1 MINNGWID
9 ANGNIISVKE
19 NINESAFNFCNKYLP
34 PRVKN
39 ILDLY
44 IIKYGNIDEIERK
57 KDVYADFL
65 VIVLGFIK
73 ISNNKICIPE
83 NKYEEYLTKY
93 KKIYDHFGFKEMIYP
108 KLIYNKTTSN
118 FVSYNEKAMLFKK
131 VVEKV

>member
-9 ANGNIISVKE
+9 ANGNIIAVKE
-19 NINESAFNFCNKYLP
+19 NISDSAFNFCNKYLP
-34 PRVKN
+34 PHVKN

-44 IIKYGNIDEIERK
+44 IIKYGNINEIERK

-131 VVEKV
+131 VVEKI